1 MARQAQAA
9 RLVALVMS
17 VPRVMHAR
25 RVTTASVVQH
35 VPLVM
40 TVRLVMTV
48 HLARIAPIAHLAMN
62 LRSAMVAPF
71 AKDATSTPRA
81 SLIAPS
87 VRRVM
92 SDVTTVPFVM
102 TVHLVPIVLFVT
114 IGPHATTAVPF
125 VTTAHRALT
134 ETIGRSALLVTI
146 VVMTAVPCATT
157 AVPAPIAPPATTV
170 PPAVTRT
177 STPRVTRRR
186 STSPATMSYSSV
198 FRRWRPLLTTSTV

>member
-35 VPLVM
+35 VPLVITVRHATIASAAAHARLVTIVHLVRTAP
-40 TVRLVMTV
+40 TVRLATNM
-48 HLARIAPIAHLAMN
+48 
-62 LRSAMVAPF
+62 RSAMVAPF

-81 SLIAPS
+81 SLIAPY

-92 SDVTTVPFVM
+92 SDVTTVPFAT
-102 TVHLVPIVLFVT
+102 TVR
-114 IGPHATTAVPF
+114 HATIASAAAHARL
-125 VTTAHRALT
+125 VTTAHL
-134 ETIGRSALLVTI
+134 
-146 VVMTAVPCATT
+146 
-157 AVPAPIAPPATTV
+157 APIALIVLSDLLVTTV

-177 STPRVTRRR
+177 STPRVTKRR
-186 STSPATMSYSSV
+186 STSPATTSYSSV
-198 FRRWRPLLTTSTV
+198 FRRWRPPLTTLMA